1 MLKLGNKFP
10 FIEKGTERVINSFS
24 KIIGII
30 LGQWKG
36 DYTKIEAALY
46 GKGLKYNM

>member
-1 MLKLGNKFP
+1 MK
-10 FIEKGTERVINSFS
+10 KGIGWILTRFS

-30 LGQWKG
+30 LGKWKG

-46 GKGLKYNM
+46 GKGLKYNL

>member
-1 MLKLGNKFP
+1 MK
-10 FIEKGTERVINSFS
+10 KGIGWVITRFS

-30 LGQWKG
+30 LDQWKG

-46 GKGLKYNM
+46 GKESKYNL